1 MAAIIE
7 TSPRPTS
14 ALPYRRPAAQ
24 RPDLRL
30 IQGGRRPASPSELLR
45 RRLVAGLVA
54 VLVGARRRRGG
65 RRRRPRRARR
75 RRARPARER
84 NARPRGHRPHV
95 VVVGAPGDTYWS
107 IARRLQPTGD
117 VRPLV
122 DRLAAADTATTS
134 FVPASAWPSTDRGP
148 PTARAALI
156 AWCLIA
162 SCLITWCL
170 IAW

>member
-1 MAAIIE
+1 MAAIIQ

-54 VLVGARRRRGG
+54 VLVVLAVGAAAVAVGRGALAAVVPDPPVSATPG
-65 RRRRPRRARR
+65 
-75 RRARPARER
+75 PA
-84 NARPRGHRPHV
+84 ATGHSAV
-95 VVVGAPGDTYWS
+95 VVRPGDTYWS

-122 DRLAAADTATTS
+122 DRLAAGHGNDVLRPGERLAVD
-134 FVPASAWPSTDRGP
+134 
-148 PTARAALI
+148 
-156 AWCLIA
+156 
-162 SCLITWCL
+162 
-170 IAW
+170 